1 MAEEQVAEVTN
12 EAPVE
17 KQEAK
22 PVLDSNRPLSQQ
34 VNKIL
39 EAMPKEEEDVK
50 SDEEVKEQAPEEV
63 KEEVASEE
71 EPVEQAVEEEASDED
86 DYAAPEAVELPS
98 WQQYIFDNLPSI
110 KVNGHTKTGQDK
122 TFEVKRAEDLPDSFE
137 FRSKKD
143 ELEFVQALAAQES
156 NARQLLADYQQKEQ
170 QNQMAEYQRQ
180 EALDISSDIERLQK
194 DGVLDKF
201 KYKEDDPRFNDD
213 PAVKVSNDIYE
224 IYKKTNERYIKE
236 GRTFRISFLD
246 AADKYFY
253 QQARNAKVE
262 KPAVKNEVKKER
274 EEVAKAVSAQQ
285 GAAPDQV
292 RKVMPRGS
300 SMQDIYRLYKQGRI

>member
-1 MAEEQVAEVTN
+1 MAEQQVEDNAN

-17 KQEAK
+17 KQEVK
-22 PVLDSNRPLSQQ
+22 PVLDSSRPLSQQ

-50 SDEEVKEQAPEEV
+50 PDEKAKEEPSEEVKKEVDSQEAPDEQDYQ
-63 KEEVASEE
+63 EE
-71 EPVEQAVEEEASDED
+71 ESDED
-86 DYAAPEAVELPS
+86 DYSAPEPVELPN
-98 WQQYIFDNLPSI
+98 WQKYIFDNLPTI
-110 KVNGHTKTGQDK
+110 KAYGHTKTGQDK
-122 TFEVKRAEDLPDSFE
+122 VYEVKRAEDLPDTFE

-143 ELEFVQALAAQES
+143 ELEFTQSLSAQEI
-156 NARQLLADYQQKEQ
+156 NARQLLSDYQRKEQ
-170 QNQMAEYQRQ
+170 QNQLAEYQRQ
-180 EALDISSDIERLQK
+180 EALDISKDIEQLQK
-194 DGVLDKF
+194 DGLLPKF
-201 KYKEDDPRFNDD
+201 KYREDDARFNDD
-213 PAVKVSNDIYE
+213 PAVKTSNAIYDIYQ
-224 IYKKTNERYIKE
+224 KTNQKYIRE
-236 GRTFRISFLD
+236 GRTFRISFAD

-253 QQARNAKVE
+253 QQARNNKTPE
-262 KPAVKNEVKKER
+262 VKSEVKKER